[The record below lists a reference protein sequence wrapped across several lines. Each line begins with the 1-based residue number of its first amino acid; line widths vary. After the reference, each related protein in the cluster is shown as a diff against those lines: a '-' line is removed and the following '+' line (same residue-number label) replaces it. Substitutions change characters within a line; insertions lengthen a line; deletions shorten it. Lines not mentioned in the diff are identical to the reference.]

1 MEYILESLTHTLRR
15 FAISNNETRFDDE
28 IETIMKKMNTV
39 DLDDTEENW
48 KYFKNNYAK
57 IRYLFEFI
65 NNSKINL
72 SPLFYSA
79 LRKFMETIDKQTQ
92 FYLQR
97 ILWDPQSNDES
108 VIKNLFQ
115 DSLNENDP
123 VKKLNSIVAA
133 YTILVP
139 IVEKIRNE
147 KCNGDLETSFLDQF
161 QPSAKRQKN

>member
-15 FAISNNETRFDDE
+15 FAISHDETRFDDE
-28 IETIMKKMNTV
+28 LETIMKKMNTV
-39 DLDDTEENW
+39 DLEDTEENW
-48 KYFKNNYAK
+48 KSFKNNYAK

-72 SPLFYSA
+72 TPLFFMS
-79 LRKFMETIDKQTQ
+79 LRKFMETVDKQTQ
-92 FYLQR
+92 YYLQR

-147 KCNGDLETSFLDQF
+147 KCEGSLESSFLDDF
-161 QPSAKRQKN
+161 QPVPQRP

>member
-1 MEYILESLTHTLRR
+1 MEYILESLTHTLRK
-15 FAISNNETRFDDE
+15 FAISHDETRFDDE
-28 IETIMKKMNTV
+28 LGLIMKKMNTV
-39 DLDDTEENW
+39 DLEDTEENW
-48 KYFKNNYAK
+48 KSFQKNYAK

-65 NNSKINL
+65 NNSTINL
-72 SPLFYSA
+72 TPLFYSS
-79 LRKFMETIDKQTQ
+79 LQKFMETIDKQTQ

-97 ILWDPQSNDES
+97 ILWDTQSNDES

-147 KCNGDLETSFLDQF
+147 KCNGDFETSFLDHF